1 MSPPS
6 TSLGTRLGRFFVRVG
21 ALAGKE
27 AIHIRRDIRTL
38 YLALGMPVVMLLL
51 FGFGVSFDVDH
62 VPVALV
68 DDDHS
73 EVSREIARRFFA
85 SNEIAS
91 VGAPVSEPEAERML
105 RLGEAMGFLTIPAGA
120 SADLA
125 RGEGVQLQLV
135 VDGRDGV
142 TANQLLAKADALALS
157 IGAELGAG
165 GPGPSASPAT
175 AASPAVSSA
184 TARPPL
190 SVKTWTRY
198 NPEGRSALF
207 LVPGLAAY
215 LMAIVSVLLTALTIA
230 TEWERGSMEQLFAS
244 PVGRLEIILG
254 KLLPYLV
261 IGALALLLVLSVGTW
276 VFDVPI
282 RGSVPLLFGAGL
294 VFLVAML
301 SQGLLISV
309 VTKNQLVATQAG
321 ALSSLLPSMLLSG
334 FMFPIENMP
343 RILQW
348 LSAVI
353 PARYMVHT
361 LRGVMLKGAG
371 LDTLWPDLASMA
383 AFAVFVLIVA
393 TKKFSRRLA

>member
-1 MSPPS
+1 MN
-6 TSLGTRLGRFFVRVG
+6 RLGRFFIRVG

-51 FGFGVSFDVDH
+51 FGYGVSFDIDH
-62 VPVALV
+62 IPVALV
-68 DDDHS
+68 DNDHS
-73 EVSREIARRFFA
+73 DVSREIARTFFA

-91 VGAPVSEPEAERML
+91 TGEPVSEPEAEKML
-105 RLGEAMGFLTIPAGA
+105 RLGHAMGFLTIPVNAGR
-120 SADLA
+120 DLL
-125 RGEGVQLQLV
+125 RGEGIQLQLA

-157 IGAELGAG
+157 VGAKLTGAST
-165 GPGPSASPAT
+165 SAK
-175 AASPAVSSA
+175 
-184 TARPPL
+184 PPL
-190 SVKTWTRY
+190 SVKVWTRY

-261 IGALALLLVLSVGTW
+261 IGMLALLLVLSVGTW

-282 RGSVPLLFGAGL
+282 RGSVPLLFGAGM
-294 VFLVAML
+294 VFLVSML

-321 ALSSLLPSMLLSG
+321 ALSSLLPSLLLSG

-343 RILQW
+343 RILQV
-348 LSAVI
+348 LSSVI
-353 PARYMVHT
+353 PAKYMVHT

-371 LDTLWPDLASMA
+371 FDTLWPDFASMA
-383 AFAVFVLIVA
+383 AFAVFALIVA

>member
-1 MSPPS
+1 MN
-6 TSLGTRLGRFFVRVG
+6 RLGRFFIRVG

-27 AIHIRRDIRTL
+27 AIHVRRDIRTL

-51 FGFGVSFDVDH
+51 FGYGVSFDIDH
-62 VPVALV
+62 IPVALV
-68 DDDHS
+68 DNDHS

-85 SNEIAS
+85 SNEISA

-105 RLGEAMGFLTIPAGA
+105 RLGDALGFLTIPAGA
-120 SADLA
+120 SHDLA
-125 RGEGVQLQLV
+125 RGEGIQLQLV

-142 TANQLLAKADALALS
+142 TANQLIAKADALALS
-157 IGAELGAG
+157 IGSQLGGAPSPMAAG
-165 GPGPSASPAT
+165 K
-175 AASPAVSSA
+175 
-184 TARPPL
+184 PPL

-215 LMAIVSVLLTALTIA
+215 LMAIVCVLLTALTIA
-230 TEWERGSMEQLFAS
+230 TEWERGSMEQLFCA

-282 RGSVPLLFGAGL
+282 RGSVPLLFGGGL
-294 VFLVAML
+294 IFLVCML
-301 SQGLLISV
+301 GQGLLISV
-309 VTKNQLVATQAG
+309 VTKNQLLATQAG

-343 RILQW
+343 KILQW
-348 LSAVI
+348 LSSAI

-361 LRGVMLKGAG
+361 LRGIMLKGAG
-371 LDTLWPDLASMA
+371 FDTLWPDFAAMA
-383 AFAVFVLIVA
+383 GFAVFVLLVA